1 MRRHFPA
8 LCPRT
13 FVAQSSLSLPSML
26 LGLKGAKCLD
36 GAVLISSLW
45 SGHLPKDAARISEM
59 TEMGIGTF
67 MFTPPVMRP
76 WKI

>member
-1 MRRHFPA
+1 MAYSLSTEAIGARRHFPA

-36 GAVLISSLW
+36 GAVLISIFNLVFDI
-45 SGHLPKDAARISEM
+45 P
-59 TEMGIGTF
+59 TF
-67 MFTPPVMRP
+67 QRP
-76 WKI
+76 